1 MIMVRTRMS
10 MWLVIMVLLMISGDY
25 DDERLY

>member
-10 MWLVIMVLLMISGDY
+10 MWLVIMVFLMISGDY